1 MLLKMKT
8 SLCGPDL
15 ALARGDE
22 HDFTDEAEA
31 QRLIDAGY
39 AEPASPETPKERV
52 TRLKNEL
59 KEAEAAVKAAPAAGA

>member
-1 MLLKMKT
+1 MLLKMKAGLSGPEL
-8 SLCGPDL
+8 SLAP
-15 ALARGDE
+15 GDT
-22 HDFTDEAEA
+22 HDFDDADEA